1 VTAADPAPPPGADS
15 ARPAG
20 AGSVGLGGRLR
31 GFATRRRAV
40 LLGALV
46 AVFALVVGY
55 LAGLLTPRFSAP
67 GENSPEAG
75 FARDMSTHHA
85 QAVEMAMIAWKKS
98 TDPEVAQVAYDI
110 ATVQENQIGT
120 MQSWLVDWHLS
131 PTGSRPKMAWM
142 PDGTKE
148 LLPDGRMPGM
158 ASDAELQQ
166 LENPTGTHLD
176 ILFCQL
182 MLRHH
187 LGGIHMASTI
197 ISLSH
202 NQRVVDLATTM
213 RNNQQAEVTN
223 LRTKLDQLHAQ
234 PLPS

>member
-1 VTAADPAPPPGADS
+1 MAKTGTVAVDEPVAPAS
-15 ARPAG
+15 SG
-20 AGSVGLGGRLR
+20 AGGLGS
-31 GFATRRRAV
+31 FVVRRRAL

-55 LAGLLTPRFSAP
+55 LGGLLEPRFTAP
-67 GENSPEAG
+67 GDNSP
-75 FARDMSTHHA
+75 
-85 QAVEMAMIAWKKS
+85 AMVAWHTAS
-98 TDPEVAQVAYDI
+98 DPEVRQIAYDI

-120 MQSWLVDWHLS
+120 MQNWLVTWHLS

-142 PDGTKE
+142 PNGTKE

-166 LENPTGTHLD
+166 LESATGSKVD
-176 ILFCQL
+176 VLFCQL

-187 LGGIHMASTI
+187 LGGIHMADAI

-202 NQRVVDLATTM
+202 DQPVVDLATTM
-213 RNNQQAEVTN
+213 KGNQQGEVTI
-223 LRTKLDQLHAQ
+223 LKQILDRMHAQ

>member
-1 VTAADPAPPPGADS
+1 MAKTGTIAVDEPVAPAS
-15 ARPAG
+15 SG
-20 AGSVGLGGRLR
+20 AGGLGS
-31 GFATRRRAV
+31 FVVRRRAL

-55 LAGLLTPRFSAP
+55 LGGLLEPRFTAP
-67 GENSPEAG
+67 GDNSPEAG

-85 QAVEMAMIAWKKS
+85 QAVEMAMVAWHTAS
-98 TDPEVAQVAYDI
+98 DPEVRQIAYDI

-120 MQSWLVDWHLS
+120 MQNWLVTWHLS

-142 PDGTKE
+142 PNGTKE

-166 LENPTGTHLD
+166 LESATGSKVD
-176 ILFCQL
+176 VLFCQL

-187 LGGIHMASTI
+187 LGGIHMADAI

-202 NQRVVDLATTM
+202 DQPVVDLATTM
-213 RNNQQAEVTN
+213 KGNQQGEVTI
-223 LRTKLDQLHAQ
+223 LKQILDRMHAQ

>member
-1 VTAADPAPPPGADS
+1 VINPFN
-15 ARPAG
+15 RP
-20 AGSVGLGGRLR
+20 
-31 GFATRRRAV
+31 RRRAL

-46 AVFALVVGY
+46 AVFALTVGY
-55 LAGLLTPRFSAP
+55 LGGLLTPSFRAP
-67 GENSPEAG
+67 DDNSPEAG

-85 QAVEMAMIAWKKS
+85 QAVEMAMVAWKKS
-98 TDPEVAQVAYDI
+98 TDPEVEQVAYDI
-110 ATVQENQIGT
+110 ATVQENQIGI
-120 MQSWLVDWHLS
+120 MQTWLKDWHLL

-142 PDGTKE
+142 PNGTKE

-158 ASDAELQQ
+158 ATDAEIQQ
-166 LENPTGTHLD
+166 LEKATGTQLD

-187 LGGIHMASTI
+187 LGGIHMASSV

-202 NQRVVDLATTM
+202 DSVVVDLATTM
-213 RNNQQAEVTN
+213 RNNQQGEVTN
-223 LRTKLDQLHAQ
+223 LRNKLDQLHAA